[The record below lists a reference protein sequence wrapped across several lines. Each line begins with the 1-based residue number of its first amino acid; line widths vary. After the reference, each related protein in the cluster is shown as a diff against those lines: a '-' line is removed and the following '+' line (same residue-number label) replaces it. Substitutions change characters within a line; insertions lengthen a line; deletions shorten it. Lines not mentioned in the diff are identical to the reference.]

1 MKYYKD
7 TLDDV
12 NKISN
17 NLSTRLVKMG
27 QVQRTVAH
35 TSYSMTKTNYTTKT
49 YKELLVSSYS

>member
-1 MKYYKD
+1 MKYYEY

-17 NLSTRLVKMG
+17 NLSTRLVKMR

-35 TSYSMTKTNYTTKT
+35 TSYSMTKTNYTSKTK
-49 YKELLVSSYS
+49 KELLVSSHS